1 MLITPFNSSRQA
13 QSTIIHV
20 EYKNEVEQ
28 LKELSFDSIR
38 DLASS
43 KFSQYI
49 PSVQTKLHD
58 SLEHGTKLLDKLPE
72 LDAYLHSYGKMHQA
86 KLNLA
91 FDNIPKQFFQ
101 YKEINII
108 DYGCGQAVGTMCYAD
123 YIRKF
128 HHNQKIKSITLIEP
142 SKICLDRA
150 ELHASLFFPDA
161 KIIPIHK
168 RFEELSSKNFIENQ
182 DIPTL
187 HVLSN
192 VLDLDFDIERFA
204 KLLMDSFGGYNQFVC
219 VSPSISI
226 SKDERIHDFARH
238 FNPDNESSGEL
249 FEYQLNP
256 NEKWTCIYHC
266 FVYDD
271 KNVDN
276 HQTPTQTHYHKTE
289 MKTTKSNVR
298 VDADALFYTGMS
310 YCNGLGV
317 EKDLFKAYDWLKKA
331 SDNGNTNAI
340 ELLSYC
346 DDNIDIQKGWNRA
359 DTASYD
365 YREFKKQFNQS
376 LPFVFK
382 ETPNGTLYTIIY
394 VIYNGKPRLI
404 RLYVL
409 SSFTSLNRMR
419 VCLAKYGDGKM
430 FYYLDVDENIQIES
444 L

>member
-1 MLITPFNSSRQA
+1 MIVTPFNSTRQS
-13 QSTIIHV
+13 QSAILQTD
-20 EYKNEVEQ
+20 YKDEIRKLQ
-28 LKELSFDSIR
+28 ELSFDSIR
-38 DLASS
+38 KLASN
-43 KFSQYI
+43 KFHQYTPIMQSQ
-49 PSVQTKLHD
+49 LHD
-58 SLEHGTKLLDKLPE
+58 SLEHGTKLLNNSAE

-86 KLNLA
+86 KLYHA
-91 FDNIPKQFFQ
+91 FDNIPEQFFQ

-123 YIRKF
+123 YIREF
-128 HHNQKIKSITLIEP
+128 HHNQMVKSITLIEP
-142 SKICLDRA
+142 SKTCLDRA
-150 ELHASLFFPDA
+150 ELHASLFFPNA
-161 KIIPIHK
+161 KIIPICK
-168 RFEELSSKNFIENQ
+168 RFEELSAKNFIENQ

-226 SKDERIHDFARH
+226 SKDDRIHDFARH

-266 FVYDD
+266 FVYDA

-276 HQTPTQTHYHKTE
+276 HQTHTQTHYYE
-289 MKTTKSNVR
+289 NEIITTKSNVR

-331 SDNGNTNAI
+331 SDNGNSYAK
-340 ELLSYC
+340 EMLSYC
-346 DDNIDIQKGWNRA
+346 DDTVDIPKGWTPS

-365 YREFKKQFNQS
+365 YPKFKKEFNKGT
-376 LPFVFK
+376 PFVFK

-409 SSFTSLNRMR
+409 SSFTSLNRMM

-430 FYYLDVDENIQIES
+430 FYYLDVDE
-444 L
+444 